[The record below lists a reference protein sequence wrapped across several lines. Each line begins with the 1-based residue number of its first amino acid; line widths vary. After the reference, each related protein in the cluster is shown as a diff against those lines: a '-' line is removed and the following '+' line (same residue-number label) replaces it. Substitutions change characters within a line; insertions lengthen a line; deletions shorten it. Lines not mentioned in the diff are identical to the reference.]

1 MTAMPHEP
9 ESSCPSTA
17 ESTTRFGGRAL
28 FAAVALALLAVPFAL
43 TLLLMEDKWVPR
55 PALFVVITGAG
66 SSLLNTVVKSSVHR
80 LRPVL
85 TDPVAREPGLSFP
98 SGHAQAAM
106 VGYGVLLLVFLPIL
120 HGVWRTV
127 AVATAV
133 FMVLAIGFSR
143 IALGVHYLSD
153 VIGGFILGAAWVAA
167 MAAAF
172 NAMRVDRG
180 RRAASPGEGL
190 EPDLR

>member
-9 ESSCPSTA
+9 ESSPPSTA
-17 ESTTRFGGRAL
+17 ELTTRFGGRAL

-55 PALFVVITGAG
+55 LALFVVITGVG

-98 SGHAQAAM
+98 SGHARAAI

-133 FMVLAIGFSR
+133 FMVLAIGFSS

-167 MAAAF
+167 RAAAF